1 MSISI
6 ILTPLSPLALGTGMF
21 IAIGLLYTIFDTFYS
36 LF

>member
-6 ILTPLSPLALGTGMF
+6 ILTSLSPLVLGTGIF